1 MNSKKNDLIMLF
13 NYTSRKIENMLA
25 RQVAPFGLG
34 LEQSGILFLLNT
46 YKNNDFTIDDLANI
60 MLKDKTTI
68 SRQISILEKK
78 GLINKILKTNDKRI
92 KFIKLTEYGKE
103 KIQQLKNKNID
114 NNNIE
119 SVFNTLDATEK
130 KNLENILH
138 KLLQALK

>member
-13 NYTSRKIENMLA
+13 SYTSRKIENMLA

-34 LEQSGILFLLNT
+34 LEQSSILFLLNT
-46 YKNNDFTIDDLANI
+46 CKNNDFTIDDLANI

-92 KFIKLTEYGKE
+92 KFIKLTESGKE

-119 SVFNTLDATEK
+119 SVFNTLDANEK
-130 KNLENILH
+130 KI
-138 KLLQALK
+138 

>member
-13 NYTSRKIENMLA
+13 SYTSRKIENMLA

-34 LEQSGILFLLNT
+34 LEQSSILFLLNT
-46 YKNNDFTIDDLANI
+46 CKNNDFTIDDLANI

-92 KFIKLTEYGKE
+92 KFIKLTESGKE

-119 SVFNTLDATEK
+119 SVFNTLDANEK

>member
-13 NYTSRKIENMLA
+13 GYTSRKIENMLA

-92 KFIKLTEYGKE
+92 KFIKLTESGKE

>member
-92 KFIKLTEYGKE
+92 KFIKLTESGKE

-119 SVFNTLDATEK
+119 SVFNTLDNNEK
-130 KNLENILH
+130 KKSREYSSQIVTST
-138 KLLQALK
+138 